1 MRVEFLKR
9 GYYKGKIYKKGD
21 ICDMTNKDTNIY
33 EEFKTAK
40 KYFGTKK
47 PGENVDEKIKQ
58 GENEIDSLN
67 YKELQNLCKEKNL
80 PCTGKK
86 DELIEYLKNV
96 EVN

>member
-21 ICDMTNKDTNIY
+21 ICDMTNKDAGIY
-33 EEFKTAK
+33 EEFRTAK

-47 PGENVDEKIKQ
+47 PGENVNEEVK
-58 GENEIDSLN
+58 ENSFESYN
-67 YKELQNLCKEKNL
+67 YKDLQSLCKEKNI

-86 DELIEYLKNV
+86 EELIESLKNIG
-96 EVN
+96 VN